1 MRMRSIDLSDVQEL
15 AKVKTF
21 LKSHFNLGFDRDT
34 EYTINV
40 EMEDEIVATASYA
53 GNVIKQ
59 IAIRDDIRG
68 SGLASLLIERVIE
81 QMIESGIM
89 HLFVY
94 THTKNKMIF
103 LGLGFTEVAAVHP
116 HVILLEWGNES
127 IKTYCDEL
135 SKKRVF
141 KSENIGALVMNC
153 NPFTLGHQYLIET
166 AAKRCEGV
174 YIFVLEED
182 QSTFPFETRM
192 ELIKKGTEHLENVS
206 VIPGGQYII
215 SQATFPAYFSQEKDL
230 LSLQTELDAQVFA
243 RHLAKTLSIKT
254 RFVGSEPNCEVT
266 SQYNQSLKKVM
277 PGYGIRL
284 IEIER
289 KTIEG
294 LAVSAKTVR
303 EAIRWNDWKMV
314 KRMVPSASYQFLKSE
329 RAVAIIDEIR
339 KGNSRH

>member
-1 MRMRSIDLSDVQEL
+1 MRTIDLSNVQEVG
-15 AKVKTF
+15 KVKAF
-21 LKSHFNLGFDRDT
+21 LKSHFNLGYDKDT
-34 EYTINV
+34 EYTIV
-40 EMEDEIVATASYA
+40 IEKKGEIVATASYA

-59 IAIRDDIRG
+59 IAIHKDL
-68 SGLASLLIERVIE
+68 SGTGQASQLIERVIE
-81 QMIESGIM
+81 RMIESGIM

-94 THTKNKMIF
+94 THTINKMIF

-135 SKKRVF
+135 RKRRVF
-141 KSENIGALVMNC
+141 DSGSIGALVMNC

-166 AAKRCEGV
+166 AANRCEGV
-174 YIFVLEED
+174 YIFAVEED
-182 QSTFPFETRM
+182 QSTFPFEARM
-192 ELIKKGTEHLENVS
+192 ELIKKGTDHLENV
-206 VIPGGQYII
+206 VIIPGGQYII

-230 LSLQTELDAQVFA
+230 LSLQTELDAEVFG
-243 RHLAKTLSIKT
+243 RHLAKALSINT
-254 RFVGSEPNCEVT
+254 RFVGTEPYCQVT
-266 SQYNQSLKKVM
+266 SQYNQSLKKVI
-277 PGYGIRL
+277 PGYGVQL

-303 EAIRWNDWKMV
+303 EAVRLNDWKLV
-314 KRMVPSASYQFLKSE
+314 EKMVPSATYQFLQSE
-329 RAVAIIDEIR
+329 RALPIIDEIR